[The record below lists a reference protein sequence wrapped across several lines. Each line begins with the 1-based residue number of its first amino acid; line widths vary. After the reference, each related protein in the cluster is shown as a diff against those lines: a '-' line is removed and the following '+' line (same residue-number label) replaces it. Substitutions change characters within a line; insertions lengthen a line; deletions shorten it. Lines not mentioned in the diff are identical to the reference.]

1 MNFVKPTQTA
11 IRVRTAATLRARH
24 AVRRLKLAVILL
36 GALIVF
42 AVIQPGTL
50 RAAWARIASIMGMD
64 NNQPPVTLNDLP
76 PDFTP
81 KIDSLAAQQQAE
93 FLMQQSIDH
102 SPAAALL
109 VPRYS
114 KAWLGKVSL
123 TPELTGTL
131 GTALN
136 ANDLRVRAAAIEVY
150 LAANKVPKTAS
161 SAQHLS
167 RVIDTNPAG
176 RPWALWMLGAL
187 GNRGIEPEK
196 ALGKLSNY
204 IHDSDEQTRFW
215 TVEGLAQLGTDGT
228 VAPLLD
234 AFRNDP
240 SPNVR
245 ERAASSIA
253 HTGML
258 DRRQRLSAVPSLI
271 EMAQDPA
278 LSSSAKNWVY
288 QALADITNERL
299 GHDPTVWREW
309 WFAHQQR

>member
-1 MNFVKPTQTA
+1 MNYVKPT
-11 IRVRTAATLRARH
+11 RTATPARTASPLRAKH
-24 AVRRLKLAVILL
+24 AVRRLKLAATLL
-36 GALIVF
+36 GALVVF

-64 NNQPPVTLNDLP
+64 NSQPPVTLNDLP
-76 PDFTP
+76 PDFIP
-81 KIDSLAAQQQAE
+81 RIDALAAQQQAE

-204 IHDSDEQTRFW
+204 IHDSDEQTRYW

-240 SPNVR
+240 SADIR

-258 DRRQRLSAVPSLI
+258 DRRQRFTAVPSLI